1 MGLLDLAGKAIGG
14 AVNFTASVAKE
25 AYDASVEDKI
35 AQETSTSVDSVTNSI
50 VQMRS
55 NWTAAANDVK
65 KRKAEELY
73 QEGLK
78 KATHQITEFIGTTG
92 VRTKA
97 FNLYYRFLTNNA
109 ELSELAKYVDGIYNA
124 VLDKEETSYL
134 KKAQESSEYKT
145 IFNEVQKSWVNE
157 IKNVITENL
166 KGNDV
171 LCHTDK
177 QDKRIPFVGIS
188 MFLIDGFYLF
198 LLLKKITNDFK
209 YDDMVW
215 N

>member
-78 KATHQITEFIGTTG
+78 KATHQ
-92 VRTKA
+92 
-97 FNLYYRFLTNNA
+97 N
-109 ELSELAKYVDGIYNA
+109 
-124 VLDKEETSYL
+124 
-134 KKAQESSEYKT
+134 
-145 IFNEVQKSWVNE
+145 KS
-157 IKNVITENL
+157 I
-166 KGNDV
+166 
-171 LCHTDK
+171 
-177 QDKRIPFVGIS
+177 
-188 MFLIDGFYLF
+188 
-198 LLLKKITNDFK
+198 
-209 YDDMVW
+209 
-215 N
+215 